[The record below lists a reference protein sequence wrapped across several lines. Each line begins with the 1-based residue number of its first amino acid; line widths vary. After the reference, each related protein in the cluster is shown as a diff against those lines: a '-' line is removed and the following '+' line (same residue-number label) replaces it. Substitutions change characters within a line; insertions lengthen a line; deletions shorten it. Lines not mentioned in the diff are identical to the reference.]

1 LAILEFLNDHATPS
15 HLPIGALGF
24 QHSLGTTR
32 LGAGVGD
39 AVVLA
44 IEAEDEHGAAVHVA
58 TGLAGAD
65 FRRGVTFRVDIAHS
79 LAKAAA
85 AEFVGAAEEIDGV
98 VRTVGGEASFH
109 GAEMFVT

>member
-1 LAILEFLNDHATPS
+1 MGGTNLPAVLGLQHA
-15 HLPIGALGF
+15 LRAARF
-24 QHSLGTTR
+24 
-32 LGAGVGD
+32 GAGVGD
-39 AVVLA
+39 SVVLA

-58 TGLAGAD
+58 TGLAGGD
-65 FRRGVTFRVDIAHS
+65 FGRGVTFRVDVAHP